1 MKLQLGTSPLG
12 RGTRSITKDVRIFYR
27 QAIKLQL
34 LKYFIS
40 YPTLIICWTKYL
52 KDAMNDQILNSA
64 ISTLEQ
70 AEFLHKEAMRSHAY
84 TLQRLRSLRE
94 ELEQVAVQDNFGD
107 ILTVSEVRSFQEAS
121 KD

>member
-12 RGTRSITKDVRIFYR
+12 RGTRSITKDIRIFYR
-27 QAIKLQL
+27 QHIKLQL
-34 LKYFIS
+34 LKYLIS
-40 YPTLIICWTKYL
+40 SPTLIVCWTKYL
-52 KDAMNDQILNSA
+52 KGAMNDQILNSA

-94 ELEQVAVQDNFGD
+94 ELEQVAVQDDGGD
-107 ILTVSEVRSFQEAS
+107 VYAVPDARSSQESS

>member
-1 MKLQLGTSPLG
+1 QLGTSPLG
-12 RGTRSITKDVRIFYR
+12 RGTRSITKDIRIFYR
-27 QAIKLQL
+27 QHIKLQL

-52 KDAMNDQILNSA
+52 KGAMNDQILNSA

-94 ELEQVAVQDNFGD
+94 ELEQVAVQDDGGD
-107 ILTVSEVRSFQEAS
+107 VYAVPDARSSQESS

>member
-1 MKLQLGTSPLG
+1 
-12 RGTRSITKDVRIFYR
+12 
-27 QAIKLQL
+27 
-34 LKYFIS
+34 
-40 YPTLIICWTKYL
+40 
-52 KDAMNDQILNSA
+52 MNDQILNSA

-94 ELEQVAVQDNFGD
+94 ELEQVAVQDDGGD
-107 ILTVSEVRSFQEAS
+107 VYAVPDARSSQESS